1 MSQGTLIRLRR
12 VALLVIVLIIASGAA
27 PNAFAG
33 VAEGW
38 PAPSSLLPGAETPP
52 AATAGGEPSNP
63 YYSVR
68 TITLPDG
75 TQLDEAIVNGPAEP
89 PPGYELEREP
99 VAPSALNRPDASV
112 TLAVPA
118 YNWVF
123 GCGAVAASM
132 IGAYYDRNGFPNIY
146 TGPANGGVMPA
157 RNDIWPTWTDSVG
170 KSYPGNPLA
179 ASRMGSDG
187 RTTRGSIDDYWVA
200 YESAAQ
206 DPYITGGWAQHAWGD
221 SFGDYMKTSQS
232 AYGNP
237 DGSTALFWD
246 SSGAR
251 LTCAAMSSGA
261 ASRDATFG
269 RKLFYEARGY
279 TVTDCFNQRTDN
291 VVAGGFSFA
300 EYKAQIDAGRPVFL
314 MLTGHFVVGTGYDNS
329 TTPATVYIND
339 TWDYDTHSMPW
350 GGSYSGMQMLA
361 AGIANLST
369 PATPTPAI
377 TGLNPSSA
385 TPGGPG
391 FTLTVNG
398 TNFVNGSV
406 VRWNGSNRA
415 TTFVNGTRLTAAIS
429 AADIATTRTVSVT
442 VLNPA
447 PGGGVSN
454 AVSFVVGTLRKVY
467 MPAALKDPPP
477 AGPQPGYWEDDLR
490 LEFYVTSDRKYVDDF
505 ALHITGVCG
514 NYIITHTVPVPISG
528 NTFSFSG
535 PFYGSGTFL
544 STTAANVM
552 AGLDDFYI
560 PGCGYVSGG
569 PWYSTATWRYATA
582 ATDAPATTG
591 VAGSGGAP
599 RDGAGINTV
608 EPATGMP
615 GVEVVRVK

>member
-1 MSQGTLIRLRR
+1 MSQGTLIRLRS
-12 VALLVIVLIIASGAA
+12 VALLVVVFIIASGAT

-33 VAEGW
+33 
-38 PAPSSLLPGAETPP
+38 PAKLQSVPGNLPPGAEAARVVTTGSEP
-52 AATAGGEPSNP
+52 ANP

-68 TITLPDG
+68 TITLPGG
-75 TQLDEAIVNGPAEP
+75 TQLDEVLVNGPAEP
-89 PPGYELEREP
+89 PPGFEVERAP
-99 VAPSALNRPDASV
+99 VEPSALNRPGVSA

-146 TGPANGGVMPA
+146 AGPANGGVMPLK
-157 RNDIWPTWTDSVG
+157 NDIWPTWTDSVG
-170 KSYPGNPLA
+170 TSYPGNPLA

-187 RTTRGSIDDYWVA
+187 RTIRGSIDDYWIA
-200 YESAAQ
+200 YDSSAP

-237 DGSTALFWD
+237 DGSTYFYWNPD
-246 SSGAR
+246 GTR
-251 LTCAAMSSGA
+251 LTCAAMSSEA

-314 MLTGHFVVGTGYDNS
+314 MLTGHFVAGIGYDNS
-329 TTPATVYIND
+329 TTPATVFFND
-339 TWDYDTHSMPW
+339 TWDYNTHSMPW

-361 AGIANLST
+361 AGIANLSS
-369 PATPTPAI
+369 PANPAPVI

-385 TPGGPG
+385 LPGGPA

-406 VRWNGSNRA
+406 VRWNGANR
-415 TTFVNGTRLTAAIS
+415 TTTYVNSTRLTAAIT
-429 AADIATTRTVSVT
+429 AADVATARTASIT
-442 VLNPA
+442 VVNPP
-447 PGGGVSN
+447 PGGGTSN
-454 AVSFVVGTLRKVY
+454 AVSFVVGTLRKVNL
-467 MPAALKDPPP
+467 PLLRKDPPP
-477 AGPQPGYWEDDLR
+477 AGPQPGYWRDDLR

-505 ALHITGVCG
+505 AVYITGVCG
-514 NYIITHTVPVPISG
+514 NYKITHVVPEPISG
-528 NTFSFSG
+528 NAFSFGG
-535 PFYGSGTFL
+535 PFYGSGTFS
-544 STTAANVM
+544 STTVASVT
-552 AGLDDFYI
+552 AGLRDFYI
-560 PGCGYVSGG
+560 DGCGFVTGG
-569 PWYSTATWRYATA
+569 PWTSTATWRYAAA
-582 ATDAPATTG
+582 ATSAPGSGSAPGNGAGFDVAAPA
-591 VAGSGGAP
+591 A
-599 RDGAGINTV
+599 
-608 EPATGMP
+608 GMP
-615 GVEVVRVK
+615 GVEVLAVK